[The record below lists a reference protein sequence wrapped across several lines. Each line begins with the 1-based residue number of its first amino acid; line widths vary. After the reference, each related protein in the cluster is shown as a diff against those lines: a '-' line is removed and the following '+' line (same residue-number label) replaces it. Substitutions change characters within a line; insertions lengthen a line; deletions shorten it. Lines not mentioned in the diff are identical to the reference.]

1 MIASVIIMAAEP
13 GITNFG
19 DALWYTFVAS
29 TSIGFGDIVTVTF
42 AGRLITVI
50 TTIYEIVI
58 VAMFSGVVVSY
69 YLEIVHRREQE
80 ELMRFM
86 DKMEHLTE
94 LSPEELKQIEDK
106 VRALK

>member
-1 MIASVIIMAAEP
+1 MAAVLIMAAEP
-13 GITNFG
+13 DITRFG
-19 DALWYTFVAS
+19 DALWYAFVAS

-42 AGRLITVI
+42 AGRLLTVV

-69 YLEIVHRREQE
+69 YLETVHRRERE

-86 DKMEHLTE
+86 DKMEHLTD
-94 LSPEELKQIEDK
+94 LSPEELKQIEEK
-106 VRALK
+106 FRALK